1 MSQLLQVNHSCL
13 SQLLQVYHTTRC
25 SSHFSYITHRYP
37 PLIYKL
43 WDFISMSQFSAFCV
57 WRSIPPHKRIMAIT
71 GSVVDQGYGGGGCS
85 LAVLLIM
92 ERMQRDLHSGIKMG
106 LELPSRLQVA
116 LDVVEGIRYLHSLGL
131 VHRDIKLKNV
141 LVSIQFCGM

>member
-1 MSQLLQVNHSCL
+1 MW
-13 SQLLQVYHTTRC
+13 
-25 SSHFSYITHRYP
+25 HRVIEAG
-37 PLIYKL
+37 LFFML
-43 WDFISMSQFSAFCV
+43 VFCFGFIF
-57 WRSIPPHKRIMAIT
+57 RSIPPHKRIVAIA

-106 LELPSRLQVA
+106 LDLPSRLQIA

-141 LVSIQFCGM
+141 LVCKC